1 MAFAAGDLTDQLMI
15 QVKTEER
22 SDPHG
27 TPKLAWKD
35 VRWIWCKIEALSTG
49 EQQKATG
56 QVELGTFRIKV
67 PWLAGQWITAK
78 HRGRWLN
85 AQGQLLEFTGLLP
98 VPSKDELI
106 IQAAAITV

>member
-1 MAFAAGDLTDQLMI
+1 MAFAPGDLTDQLMI
-15 QVKTEER
+15 QVETELR
-22 SDPHG
+22 SNDHG
-27 TPKLAWKD
+27 TPKLAWRD
-35 VRWIWCKIEALSTG
+35 VRWIWCKVETLGSG

-56 QVELGTFRIKV
+56 QIELSTFRIKTN
-67 PWLAGQWITAK
+67 WLAGQWITAK

-85 AQGQLLEFTGLLP
+85 AGGQLLEFTGLLP